1 MTYRTVFNTVCECQV
16 NVYCIVY
23 AIMCKPSERSELGF
37 FGLYAFPQRDF
48 AYALAAATAN
58 IRARVCVSSQLGG
71 GDDFIKI
78 MLISYDV

>member
-1 MTYRTVFNTVCECQV
+1 
-16 NVYCIVY
+16 
-23 AIMCKPSERSELGF
+23 MCKPSERSELGF

-48 AYALAAATAN
+48 AYALAAADGKYIPYPCACPC
-58 IRARVCVSSQLGG
+58 ASQLGG

>member
-58 IRARVCVSSQLGG
+58 IRARVCVCA
-71 GDDFIKI
+71 
-78 MLISYDV
+78 DVT

>member
-48 AYALAAATAN
+48 AYALAAADGKY
-58 IRARVCVSSQLGG
+58 IRARVRVCA
-71 GDDFIKI
+71 
-78 MLISYDV
+78 DVTET